1 MSMFSLF
8 KNRAEAGRML
18 AERLKSTA
26 GSGAVV
32 VLALPRGGVPVAF
45 EIAVAL
51 GAELDVM
58 PVRKL
63 GVPGQPEL
71 AMGAIAPGGA
81 QFVDRE
87 IMRSAHVSQAQ
98 FERVLEAEQA
108 ELARRE
114 TLYRGSHEPA
124 AVEGKTVIL
133 VDDGMATGATMHAAL
148 RALRQRAPA
157 RVVVALPVA
166 PLGAEGD
173 FADLAD
179 EFVCI
184 AQPALFFS
192 VGQHYD
198 DFDQTSDEEV
208 RQLLASAHART
219 QGP

>member
-1 MSMFSLF
+1 MYSLF
-8 KNRAEAGRML
+8 KDRAEAGRML
-18 AERLKSTA
+18 AERLKGKTGP
-26 GSGAVV
+26 GSV
-32 VLALPRGGVPVAF
+32 VLALPRGGVPVGA
-45 EIAVAL
+45 EVAGAL

-71 AMGAIAPGGA
+71 AMGAIAPDGA

-98 FERVLEAEQA
+98 FERVLEGEQA

-114 TLYRGSHEPA
+114 ALYRGSHAPA
-124 AVEGKTVIL
+124 SVEGKTVIL
-133 VDDGMATGATMHAAL
+133 IDDGMATGATMHAAL
-148 RALRQRAPA
+148 RALRLRRPA
-157 RVVVALPVA
+157 RVIVALPVA
-166 PLGAEGD
+166 PLGAEMD
-173 FADLAD
+173 FADLVD
-179 EFVCI
+179 EFVCL

-198 DFDQTSDEEV
+198 DFEQTSDEEV

-219 QGP
+219 SGG